1 MTKNYFYNYLF
12 IALFVLMTN
21 LSFAQVG
28 SYTGVDNKTTVVKTI
43 EGLSIY
49 PNPVETN
56 GKITIETKTNE
67 AKEVE
72 IYNVM
77 GKRILA
83 TQLSTK
89 ELVLPSSVTA
99 GIYIIKIKENNAT
112 ATRKL
117 IVK

>member
-1 MTKNYFYNYLF
+1 MTKNYFYNYFF
-12 IALFVLMTN
+12 IGVFALMTS
-21 LSFAQVG
+21 LSVAQV
-28 SYTGVDNKTTVVKTI
+28 SSSAVSSNKATVVKTI

-49 PNPVETN
+49 PNPVQTN

-67 AKEVE
+67 TKEVE

-77 GKRILA
+77 GKKILA
-83 TQLSTK
+83 TQLNTK

-99 GIYIIKIKENNAT
+99 GIYIIKIKENNAS

>member
-12 IALFVLMTN
+12 IGFFALTTS
-21 LSFAQVG
+21 LSIAQTSAVAT
-28 SYTGVDNKTTVVKTI
+28 SPTKATVVKTI

-49 PNPVETN
+49 PNPVQTN
-56 GKITIETKTNE
+56 GKITIETRTNE
-67 AKEVE
+67 TKEVE

-77 GKRILA
+77 GKKILA
-83 TQLSTK
+83 TQLNTK
-89 ELVLPSSVTA
+89 ELILPSTITA
-99 GIYIIKIKENNAT
+99 GIYIIKIKENNAS

>member
-1 MTKNYFYNYLF
+1 MTKNYFYNYFLIGVF
-12 IALFVLMTN
+12 ALMTS
-21 LSFAQVG
+21 LSVAQVSSG
-28 SYTGVDNKTTVVKTI
+28 AVSSNKATVVKTI

-49 PNPVETN
+49 PNPVQTN

-67 AKEVE
+67 TKEVE

-77 GKRILA
+77 GKKILA
-83 TQLSTK
+83 TQLNTK

-99 GIYIIKIKENNAT
+99 GIYIIKIKENNAS

>member
-12 IALFVLMTN
+12 IAVFALMTS
-21 LSFAQVG
+21 LSFPQVG
-28 SYTGVDNKTTVVKTI
+28 SYTASANKAAVVKTI

-49 PNPVETN
+49 PNPVQTN

-77 GKRILA
+77 GKKILA
-83 TQLSTK
+83 TQLNTK
-89 ELVLPSSVTA
+89 ELVLPSSITA

>member
-1 MTKNYFYNYLF
+1 MTKNYFHKCLF
-12 IALFVLMTN
+12 IGVFAFLTN
-21 LSFAQVG
+21 LSFAQV
-28 SYTGVDNKTTVVKTI
+28 SSSAIPPNKATVVKTI

-49 PNPVETN
+49 PNPAVTN

-67 AKEVE
+67 TKEIE
-72 IYNVM
+72 IYSVV
-77 GKRILA
+77 GKKIFS

-89 ELVLPSSVTA
+89 EFTLPSAVTA
-99 GIYIIKIKENNAT
+99 GIYIIKIKENNAS